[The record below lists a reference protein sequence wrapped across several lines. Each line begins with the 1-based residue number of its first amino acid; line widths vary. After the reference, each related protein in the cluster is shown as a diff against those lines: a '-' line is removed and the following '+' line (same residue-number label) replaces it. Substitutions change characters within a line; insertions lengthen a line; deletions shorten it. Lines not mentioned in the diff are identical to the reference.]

1 MEFYR
6 PTYAEISLQAL
17 ADNLAAVRS
26 RIPAHV
32 GVLAMVKADAYGHGA
47 VPVAKRL
54 GAAGVAAF
62 GVATVEE
69 GSELR
74 AAGITQPILVMGG
87 LMGQGD
93 RVAEQMVAERLT
105 PIVHTRDGVAPLERA
120 ASRRGVPL
128 AVHAKIDTGMSRL
141 GARPEHF
148 ATMIAAIRAA
158 PHLRLEGVMT
168 HLAAAADAAYAQQQ
182 LAAFQQAQ
190 ADLGPRFPGC
200 CWHAANSEAIIR
212 RLPHAIPPAG
222 RAWVR
227 PGLMLYGAVPSP
239 EDRATCALRGI
250 MSLKSQVILCK
261 QLPTGTKVSYHC
273 TWTARRPS
281 RIAVVPIGYAD
292 GYPWSLSNQ
301 GEVLIGGQRCPIA
314 GRVTMDFLTVDVT
327 EARGPVAPGDEVVLL
342 GRQGDVV
349 ITAEEV
355 AGWAGTIPYEIFCRI
370 SKRMPRVYV

>member
-17 ADNLAAVRS
+17 AHNLAAVRS
-26 RIPAHV
+26 RIPARV

-47 VPVAKRL
+47 VPVVKHLA
-54 GAAGVAAF
+54 AAGVTAF

-74 AAGITQPILVMGG
+74 GAGITQPILVMGG

-93 RVAEQMVAERLT
+93 RAAGRIVAERLT
-105 PIVHTRDGVAPLERA
+105 PIVHTTDAVAPLERA
-120 ASRRGVPL
+120 ASRRGIHL

-141 GARPEHF
+141 GTRPEHF
-148 ATMIAAIRAA
+148 ATVIDTIRAA

-168 HLAAAADAAYAQQQ
+168 HLAAAADPTCAQQQ
-182 LAAFQQAQ
+182 LAAFQQAHT
-190 ADLGPRFPGC
+190 AITPHDPEC
-200 CWHAANSEAIIR
+200 IWHAANSEAIIR

-239 EDRATCALRGI
+239 EDRTMCALHGI
-250 MSLKSQVILCK
+250 LSLKSQVILCK
-261 QLPTGTKVSYHC
+261 RLPVGTRVSYSG
-273 TWTARRPS
+273 TWTARRSS

-301 GEVLIGGQRCPIA
+301 GEVAIGGQRCPIA
-314 GRVTMDFLTVDVT
+314 GRVTMDFLTVDIT
-327 EARGPVAPGDEVVLL
+327 EVREPVAPGDEVVLL

-349 ITAEEV
+349 ITAEEM

-370 SKRMPRVYV
+370 SKRMPRMYV